1 MTILNM
7 FTTTD
12 TITMQHIIMIMI
24 TMLLLI
30 QEFSILNLINMK
42 EALMNLESNL

>member
-7 FTTTD
+7 FITMD
-12 TITMQHIIMIMI
+12 TITMLHIIMIMI
-24 TMLLLI
+24 IMLLPI

-42 EALMNLESNL
+42 EVQMNLEFNL